1 MARETPP
8 PSWQVPL
15 RVSMFCLGI
24 LPLVFLSSHLRPA
37 TLGEDAHV
45 LERLGCG
52 SRLSNISAIMEMFGE
67 QVFRVYAFVFID
79 IILHIYAKSA
89 LAGQSRI
96 PSSPMSIVC
105 RSPSLSTPILSSSS
119 PSSSSLLSSSSSSS
133 STSSSS
139 SSMATVYS
147 VP

>member
-1 MARETPP
+1 MRPP
-8 PSWQVPL
+8 PPL
-15 RVSMFCLGI
+15 MANAFKSFHIFWGI
-24 LPLVFLSSHLRPA
+24 LPSVSLSSHHRPA
-37 TLGEDAHV
+37 LLGEDAHV

-67 QVFRVYAFVFID
+67 QVFRIYAFVFIY

-105 RSPSLSTPILSSSS
+105 RSPSLSTPLLSSSS

-139 SSMATVYS
+139 SSMPTVCS